1 MIKALLFDID
11 NTLIDFWKM
20 KQKSCEAAV
29 DSMIAAGLNI
39 ERNEALKDLFLLY
52 DQYGI
57 EYKEIFEKLIKQTKG
72 QVDYR
77 IVAHGIIAY
86 RKLRESQLIP
96 YPGTIPTL
104 IELKKKYKLAIV
116 SDAPRLNA
124 WFRLV
129 ALNIDEFFNVVIT
142 AADVRKQKIYAAPFK
157 AALKKLGIKPDEA
170 LMIGDRVK
178 RDIETAKK
186 LGIKT
191 CYARY
196 GERNPLKNGESGAD
210 FEINNIKEILKL
222 IPE

>member
-29 DSMIAAGLNI
+29 DAMIAAGLNI
-39 ERNEALKDLFLLY
+39 EKDEALKDLFLLY
-52 DQYGI
+52 DKYGI
-57 EYKEIFEKLIKQTKG
+57 EHKEIFEKLLKQTEG

-86 RKLRESQLIP
+86 RKLRDSQLMP

-129 ALNIDEFFNVVIT
+129 ALNIDEFFDVVIT
-142 AADVRKQKIYAAPFK
+142 AADARKQKTHAAPFK
-157 AALKKLGIKPDEA
+157 AALKKLGIKPEEA

-196 GERNPLKNGESGAD
+196 GEKNPITKGESGAD
-210 FEINNIKEILKL
+210 FEIESIKEILKL
-222 IPE
+222 TLE